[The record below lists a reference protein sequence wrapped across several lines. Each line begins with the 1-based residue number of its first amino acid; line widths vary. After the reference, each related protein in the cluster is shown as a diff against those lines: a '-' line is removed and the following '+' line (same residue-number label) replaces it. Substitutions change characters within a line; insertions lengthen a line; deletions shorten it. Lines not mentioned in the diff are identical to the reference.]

1 MQNTPEDLMRLAIE
15 MAKEAY
21 KIGEVPVG
29 CVIADEEGNVIS
41 TGYNRSITD
50 NDPSAHAEM
59 VAIRN
64 AGEVLKNYR
73 MPGLS
78 LYVTLEPCCMC
89 SGAIIHAR
97 FSKVYYGA
105 SDLKTGACG
114 SVFDVISDPR
124 HNHRVECIGGVLA
137 DECSKMLSDFF
148 KERRLQKKNEA
159 LKS

>member
-1 MQNTPEDLMRLAIE
+1 MRVAIE

-21 KIGEVPVG
+21 AIGEVPVG
-29 CVIADEEGNVIS
+29 AVIADDEGNIIA

-64 AGEVLKNYR
+64 AGRAIENYR

-78 LYVTLEPCCMC
+78 LYVTLEPCSMC

-97 FSKVYYGA
+97 ISKVYYGA

-124 HNHRVECIGGVLA
+124 HNHKVECTGGILE

-148 KERRLQKKNEA
+148 KERRLQKKQ
-159 LKS
+159 LKTDKNQ

>member
-1 MQNTPEDLMRLAIE
+1 MRLAME

-21 KIGEVPVG
+21 RIGEVPVG
-29 CVIADEEGNVIS
+29 CVIADAEGNVIS

-64 AGEVLKNYR
+64 AGNILNNYR

-97 FSKVYYGA
+97 IAKVYYGA

-114 SVFDVISDPR
+114 SVFNVMSDPR
-124 HNHRVECIGGVLA
+124 HNHSVECIGGILA

-148 KERRLQKKNEA
+148 RERRIQKKAEA
-159 LKS
+159 QKSE